1 MGMASSGWNEGI
13 RMVDRPRASRDTSR
27 EGALKVLSTCLQLG
41 PGDSLALFYD
51 ESTEFTAEFLIDAA
65 AELGLDKRLRRVP
78 LAEQAAFRPEAS
90 LSIEDREALEHVRGV
105 ITLLSSSPEGTEYR
119 KRLVQV
125 GADGGRRM
133 GHMPGADETVLAHAL
148 NIDYALARSRA
159 DDLALA
165 MTLGEQAV
173 LRSFVSTPSGDII
186 AQHDLRIPLGGLS
199 RSPITS
205 TGIIPLGTWGNLP
218 GGETFIAPL
227 EDSAEGVF
235 VLNGAFKKF
244 VFDDGDH
251 LLLSLARGRL
261 TAIEGS
267 EPASAR
273 LEQILELARRRG
285 DENYGC
291 LAELGVGLNPGIAA
305 LTGNALFDEKCYG
318 TAHIALGDSTR
329 YGGTCES
336 IIHEDLVTRA
346 PSLWIDGAPIL
357 LSGEFAFE
365 ASRWREDIDSIRP
378 DDALGQ
384 PGLEVSRSEI
394 SADPSPDAL
403 KVRRQVTAGRV
414 CEYTVGS
421 KSSSPLLARVYAKIP
436 RLPLRI
442 STHTLADGLAMP
454 RPLLDAVISCLRR
467 HGLVTIRA

>member
-1 MGMASSGWNEGI
+1 MTANW
-13 RMVDRPRASRDTSR
+13 PRASHATSR

-41 PGDSLALFYD
+41 RGDSLALFYD
-51 ESTEFTAEFLIDAA
+51 ESTESTAALLIDAA
-65 AELGLDKRLRRVP
+65 TELGLDKRLRRVP

-90 LSIEDREALEHVRGV
+90 LSIEDSEALEQVRGV

-148 NIDYALARSRA
+148 NIDYELARSRS

-165 MTLGEQAV
+165 MTLGESAV
-173 LRSFVSTPSGDII
+173 LRSFVTTQTGDII
-186 AQHDLRIPLGGLS
+186 VQHDLHIPLGGLG

-227 EDSAEGVF
+227 EDTAEGVF

-244 VFDDGDH
+244 VFDDGDY
-251 LLLSLARGRL
+251 LLLSLSRGRL
-261 TAIEGS
+261 TAIEGTG
-267 EPASAR
+267 PGRTR
-273 LEQILELARRRG
+273 LEQILELARQRG

-291 LAELGVGLNPGIAA
+291 LAELGVGLNPGISA

-336 IIHEDLVTRA
+336 IIHEDLVTRG
-346 PSLWIDGAPIL
+346 PSLWIDGSPIL
-357 LSGEFAFE
+357 LRGAFAFD
-365 ASRWREDIDSIRP
+365 AAQWRDEIDAIRSEDAP
-378 DDALGQ
+378 GQ

-394 SADPSPDAL
+394 SADPSPEAL
-403 KVRRQVTAGRV
+403 RVRRQVTSGRV

-421 KSSSPLLARVYAKIP
+421 KQSSPLLARVYARIP

-442 STHTLADGLAMP
+442 AARTLADEIAVP
-454 RPLLDAVISCLRR
+454 RAILDSAISCLRR